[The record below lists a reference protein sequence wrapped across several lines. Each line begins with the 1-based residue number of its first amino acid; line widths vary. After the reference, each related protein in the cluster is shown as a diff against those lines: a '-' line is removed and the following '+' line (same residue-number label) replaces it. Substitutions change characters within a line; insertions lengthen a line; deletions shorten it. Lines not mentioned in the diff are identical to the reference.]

1 MSKIVDKI
9 FNKVMP
15 MEYIAKYL
23 LACGVGIN
31 ILVVGWSISYVIDII
46 ASL

>member
-15 MEYIAKYL
+15 MEYLAKYL
-23 LACGVGIN
+23 LACGIGVN
-31 ILVVGWSISYVIDII
+31 ILIVAWAFSYVIDII